1 MSLESSTLMIEIGM
15 LVVIAITTILL
26 LALRSHYRHVE
37 ALNLTAKY
45 RNWKWNSPAEARTKY
60 PDLDIFRISGS
71 LRIYGIMVALI
82 IMIFAFSWTNYD
94 QKMDLSGLLGTL
106 DEVIEMETPRTA
118 EPPPP
123 PPPPP
128 PPAVQVVAT
137 DLPDIETKIFE
148 DRSISEETAIEVPV
162 IIKKEKEAPP
172 PPPPPPPP
180 TEDEREIFKVVE
192 DAPTFPGC
200 EEIVEKPERQQC
212 AETKL
217 LEFIYS
223 QITYPGIARENG
235 IEGMVYVRFV
245 VERNGSISNIEVVRD
260 VGGGCGD
267 EAARVVKLMPKW
279 NPGKQRGM
287 PVRVMFTL
295 PVKFDLK

>member
-1 MSLESSTLMIEIGM
+1 MIELGM
-15 LVVIAITTILL
+15 LAILIVTGILL
-26 LALRSHYRHVE
+26 FFLRSHFKHIE
-37 ALNLTAKY
+37 ALNLTEKY
-45 RNWKWNSPAEARTKY
+45 RNWKWSSPSEARTKY
-60 PDLDIFRISGS
+60 PELDVFKISGS
-71 LRIYGIMVALI
+71 LKIYGVMVALVM
-82 IMIFAFSWTNYD
+82 MIFAFSWTSYD
-94 QKMDLSGLLGTL
+94 SRVDVSGLLGTL

-128 PPAVQVVAT
+128 PAVQVIAT
-137 DLPDIETKIFE
+137 DLPDIKTRIFE
-148 DRSISEETAIEVPV
+148 DQSISEETSIEVPV
-162 IIKKEKEAPP
+162 IIKKETTAPP

-180 TEDEREIFKVVE
+180 AENEREIFKVVE

-200 EEIVEKPERQQC
+200 ADIVDKPERQKC

-223 QITYPGIARENG
+223 KIQYPTIARENG

-245 VERNGSISNIEVVRD
+245 VERDGRISNIEVVRD

-279 NPGKQRGM
+279 NPGKQRGT

-295 PVKFDLK
+295 PVKFDLQ